1 MCNVQNGSVDLSMS
15 MFHMKNSWILT
26 SLQSVMN
33 PPGTSLG
40 SSGFLCLN
48 LQHQELDIKFETNI
62 IEYNQFS
69 VHN

>member
-1 MCNVQNGSVDLSMS
+1 
-15 MFHMKNSWILT
+15 MKKTWILT
-26 SLQSVMN
+26 FLQSVMN

-69 VHN
+69 VHY